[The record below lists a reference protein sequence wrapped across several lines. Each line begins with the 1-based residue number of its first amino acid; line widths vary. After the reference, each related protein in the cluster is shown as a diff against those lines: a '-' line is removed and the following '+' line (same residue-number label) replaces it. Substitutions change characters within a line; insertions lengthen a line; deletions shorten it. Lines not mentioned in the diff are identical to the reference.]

1 MTCREF
7 EYFAPASVGQCTAL
21 LKTYGSRAKILAGGM
36 SLIPVM
42 KLRLGAPAYLID
54 INGISGLDYIRET
67 RDSLRIG
74 ALTRHHALET
84 SSLVRRKEPLLAET
98 AAWIGDPQVRNR
110 GTIGGALVHADP
122 SGDWGAT
129 ILAMRGEMK
138 LRGPARERV
147 IAADN
152 FFVDTFTSAAK
163 GNELLVE
170 VRIPVPRRRSGGS
183 YMKLERKSGDFA
195 TVGVA
200 TQISLDEE
208 GVCDY
213 AGIGLTAV
221 GMTNIRAKGA
231 EAALLGKVPTDST
244 IEDAAEAASED
255 ASPMSDP
262 LRGSVEYKKAMTK
275 VFTRRGL
282 QLAVKRAKGVA

>member
-21 LKTYGSRAKILAGGM
+21 LKKHGSRAKILAGGM

-42 KLRLGAPAYLID
+42 KLRLAAPAYLID
-54 INGISGLDYIRET
+54 INRISGLDYIRENKGW
-67 RDSLRIG
+67 LQIG
-74 ALTRHHALET
+74 ALTRHHDLET
-84 SSLVRRKEPLLAET
+84 SRLVRQKAPLLAET
-98 AAWIGDPQVRNR
+98 ASWIGDPQVRNR
-110 GTIGGALVHADP
+110 GTIGGALVHSDP

-138 LRGPARERV
+138 VRGPAKERV
-147 IAADN
+147 ITADR
-152 FFVDTFTSAAK
+152 FFVDTFTSALK

-170 VRIPVPRRRSGGS
+170 TRIPVPHRRSGGS

-200 TQISLDEE
+200 TQVSLDEQ

-221 GMTNIRAKGA
+221 GATNIRAKRA
-231 EAALLGKVPTDST
+231 EAALLGKALTDRT
-244 IEDAAEAASED
+244 VEEAAEAASED
-255 ASPMSDP
+255 ANPTPDP
-262 LRGSVEYKKAMTK
+262 LRGSAEYKRAMTK

-282 QLAVKRAKGVA
+282 ILAVKRAGGGA